1 MTVIGIIWL
10 SVLTLVSGVA
20 VRGLLQNAAAREGGS
35 KGGFMAVLWFLL
47 TLALLVTH
55 LPSGIDPFRAAGL
68 HLGATALIGF
78 ILHVL
83 TRGSADRVARSHAPG
98 DHGVGSNLKGRRR
111 RRGGRHAPPPRAPCR
126 VPHSD
131 APARALTPPGT
142 PAGSG

>member
-10 SVLTLVSGVA
+10 SMLTLVSGVA

-55 LPSGIDPFRAAGL
+55 LPSGIDPFRAVGL
-68 HLGATALIGF
+68 HLGAAALSGF

-83 TRGSADRVARSHAPG
+83 TGGSADRAA
-98 DHGVGSNLKGRRR
+98 
-111 RRGGRHAPPPRAPCR
+111 C
-126 VPHSD
+126 
-131 APARALTPPGT
+131 TT
-142 PAGSG
+142 PASAVSRPAL